1 MTAGP
6 GAPAAARDSAPSL
19 PDDVVRAPAPTSP
32 TRPSARRRRRP
43 EQVPLDGVTRVGRA
57 FAIGAAVLTL
67 VPIPLVLLVALS
79 ASWREG
85 PFAGLTTQ
93 WLVEAWTRVQGNLG
107 VSVRVAVLVLVLD
120 LLIGFPAAWLIARH
134 RFPGRRL
141 LQAVS
146 TVPIAVPGIAIGLGL
161 ILAYPTL
168 RPSGVLMVAGHVLY
182 TLPFL
187 LGALTPALG
196 DPAVRV
202 QESVAATLGAG
213 PVRRLLTVT
222 LPGVRGALL
231 AATLMVLTLSFG
243 EFNVAF
249 FLFTPTQQPL
259 PVVLYDGYLT
269 GRLEA
274 AAAATVLFLACVV
287 PAALALERLGG
298 AKVGQA

>member
-1 MTAGP
+1 MSATQVVTSAGSRGP
-6 GAPAAARDSAPSL
+6 GAASPPT
-19 PDDVVRAPAPTSP
+19 PDDANGPAIAATPTAPVVTHDP
-32 TRPSARRRRRP
+32 
-43 EQVPLDGVTRVGRA
+43 VTRVGRLL
-57 FAIGAAVLTL
+57 AILAAVVTV
-67 VPIPLVLLVALS
+67 VPIPLVVVVAVS
-79 ASWREG
+79 ESWREG
-85 PFAGLTTQ
+85 PVAGVTTRWLT
-93 WLVEAWTRVQGNLG
+93 EAWAQVAGNLG
-107 VSVRVAVLVLVLD
+107 ISARVAVVVLVLD

-141 LQAVS
+141 LQAVG

-161 ILAYPTL
+161 ILAYPVL
-168 RPSGVLMVAGHVLY
+168 RPSGALMVAGHVLY

-187 LGALTPALG
+187 LGALTPALA
-196 DPAVRV
+196 DPAIRV

-213 PVRRLLTVT
+213 TVRRLLAVT

-243 EFNVAF
+243 EFNVTF

-259 PVVLYDGYLT
+259 PVILYNGYLT
-269 GRLEA
+269 GRLES
-274 AAAATVLFLACVV
+274 AAAATVLFLAFVV